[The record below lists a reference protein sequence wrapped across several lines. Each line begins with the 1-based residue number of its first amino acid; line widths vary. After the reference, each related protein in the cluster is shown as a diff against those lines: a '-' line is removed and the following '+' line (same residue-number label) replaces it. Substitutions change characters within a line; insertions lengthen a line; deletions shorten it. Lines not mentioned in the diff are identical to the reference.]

1 MTDHS
6 CDVAIVGAG
15 TAGLAAERSAR
26 RAGARTLLIDDRFAG
41 TTCATVGCMPSKL
54 LIAAAHSAHAVRQAS
69 LFGINVPE
77 PKIDGV
83 AVLKRLRHERDA
95 LVAATI
101 KSIAKI
107 PDGIRIKA
115 RARFVDRAR
124 LALDDGSIVSAKAV
138 VIATGSR
145 PHVPKMFE
153 PLGDRVLTNE
163 TIFELPDLPKSIAV
177 VGAGPLGLELAQ
189 ALSRLGVETEVF
201 DEGKRLAS
209 LHDEDVAAELKSI
222 LTKEFAI
229 HLGVSLSVTR
239 FGEEVEIS
247 WKGQSAGK
255 KRFERVL
262 VATGRPPDLRGLNLE
277 APGLALDEHGTPQ
290 FDPETLQCG
299 HAPVFMAG
307 DAGAQRPV
315 LHEASAE
322 GTIAGRNAANFPKT
336 QPTKRNVAFSIMFT
350 DPPLVVLG
358 KPAIGDAVVGRS
370 SYADQGRAKVEAR
383 NSGLVRLFGERPE
396 GRLVGAAMVGP
407 GMDHIGHLLA
417 WAIERNE
424 TATEVLDHPF
434 YHPTFEEGLKPA
446 LREICNA
453 VKAPSDPDLDD
464 SAPSG
469 G

>member
-1 MTDHS
+1 
-6 CDVAIVGAG
+6 
-15 TAGLAAERSAR
+15 
-26 RAGARTLLIDDRFAG
+26 
-41 TTCATVGCMPSKL
+41 MPSKL
-54 LIAAAHSAHAVRQAS
+54 LIAAAHSAHAVAS
-69 LFGINVPE
+69 LFGISVPE
-77 PKIDGV
+77 PNIDGV
-83 AVLKRLRHERDA
+83 KVLKRLRHEREA
-95 LVAATI
+95 FVAATI
-101 KSIAKI
+101 ESIAKI

-115 RARFVDRAR
+115 RARFIDRGR
-124 LALDDGSIVSAKAV
+124 LALDDGSIVSAKVV

-153 PLGDRVLTNE
+153 ALGDRVLTND
-163 TIFELPDLPKSIAV
+163 TIFELPGLPKSIAV

-189 ALSRLGVETEVF
+189 ALSRLGVGTEVF
-201 DEGKRLAS
+201 DEGNRLAG

-229 HLGVSLSVTR
+229 RLGVSLAATR
-239 FGEEVEIS
+239 QDEEAEIS

-262 VATGRPPDLRGLNLE
+262 VATGRPPDLRGLDLE
-277 APGLALDEHGTPQ
+277 ATGLALDEHSTPQ

-299 HAPVFMAG
+299 DTPVFMAG

-322 GTIAGRNAANFPKT
+322 GTIAGRNAANFPKV
-336 QPTKRNVAFSIMFT
+336 QPTKRNVPFSITFT
-350 DPPLVVLG
+350 DPPVAVLG
-358 KPAIGDAVVGRS
+358 KPASEGAVVGRS

-383 NSGLVRLFGERPE
+383 NSGLVRLYGERPD

-424 TATEVLDHPF
+424 TATALLNHPF
-434 YHPTFEEGLKPA
+434 YHPTFEEGLKSA

-453 VKAPSDPDLDD
+453 VKKNHR
-464 SAPSG
+464 SG
-469 G
+469 SG